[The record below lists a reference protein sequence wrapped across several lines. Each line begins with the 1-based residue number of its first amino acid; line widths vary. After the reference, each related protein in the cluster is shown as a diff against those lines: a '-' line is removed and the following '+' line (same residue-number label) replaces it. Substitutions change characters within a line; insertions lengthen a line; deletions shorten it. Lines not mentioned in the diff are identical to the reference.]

1 MEMIIA
7 CVLSFAVTGLLGW
20 KVILPA
26 LRRLKAGQ
34 EIREVGPK
42 WHSTKAVSYTH
53 LSRVR
58 FFHSRIPSRCSQSL
72 SG

>member
-1 MEMIIA
+1 MKMIIA

-42 WHSTKAVSYTH
+42 
-53 LSRVR
+53 
-58 FFHSRIPSRCSQSL
+58 
-72 SG
+72 